1 MEAPKKVSKQAPQVQ
16 RPVLGRVKNHLKM
29 GIVGLPNVGK
39 SSLFNLL
46 TKTEAKAENYPF
58 CTIEPNTAR
67 VPLPDER
74 WEWLCE
80 LYQTR
85 SKVPSALEVV
95 DIAGLVPGA
104 HEGQG
109 LGNAF
114 LANISAVDGLY
125 HVVRAFVDRDVTHT
139 EGEVDPVRDLAIIA
153 NELRLKDLDNMR
165 KRRDPLA
172 RLANADPAKRIELEV
187 YDKIISTLESDTDIK
202 EADWNPKE
210 AAILNELLL
219 LTSKPATYLVN
230 ISEKDYK
237 RQANKWLKPIFQWVK
252 EHSPESKI
260 LPFSITYEEMIFPL
274 EGEARAAFL
283 EEHKAASQLDKIIK
297 TGFESLNLINFFTA
311 GEKEVR
317 AWPLQRG
324 QTATQAAGQIHS
336 DFEKF
341 FIKAEVMKY
350 AELKELGSEVAV
362 KAAGKYRTQ
371 GKAYEVD
378 DGDILLIKHN
388 AGGGGG
394 GNKK

>member
-1 MEAPKKVSKQAPQVQ
+1 MI
-16 RPVLGRVKNHLKM
+16 LGRVKNHLKM

-74 WEWLCE
+74 FDWLCS
-80 LYQTR
+80 LYEPKNR
-85 SKVPSALEVV
+85 HPSSLEVV

-114 LANISAVDGLY
+114 LANISAVDGIY
-125 HVVRAFVDRDVTHT
+125 HVVRAFLDKNVTHT
-139 EGEVDPVRDLAIIA
+139 EGEVSPTRDLEIIA
-153 NELRLKDLDNMR
+153 NELRLKDLETVK
-165 KRRDPLA
+165 KRRDPLVKK
-172 RLANADPAKRIELEV
+172 ANADPSKRPELEI
-187 YDKIISTLESDTDIK
+187 YAKIIEVLEEGRDIK
-202 EADWNPKE
+202 EADWNAKE
-210 AAILNELLL
+210 IVILNELLL
-219 LTSKPATYLVN
+219 LTSKPSVYLVN

-237 RQANKWLKPIFQWVK
+237 RQGNKWLKSIFQWVK
-252 EHSPESKI
+252 EHSPDSKI
-260 LPFSITYEEMIFPL
+260 IPFSITYEEAIFPL
-274 EGEARAAFL
+274 EGAERAAFL
-283 EEHKAASQLDKIIK
+283 EENRAQSQLDKIIK
-297 TGFESLNLINFFTA
+297 TGFEALNLVNFFTA

-317 AWPLQRG
+317 AWPLQKG
-324 QTATQAAGQIHS
+324 QTAPSAAGVIHT
-336 DFEKF
+336 DFERC

-350 AELKELGSEVAV
+350 EELKELGSESAV

-371 GKAYEVD
+371 GKNYEVE

-388 AGGGGG
+388 A
-394 GNKK
+394 KK

>member
-1 MEAPKKVSKQAPQVQ
+1 MEKKGKGAAPEK

-74 WEWLCE
+74 WEWLCD
-80 LYQTR
+80 LYETKSR
-85 SKVPSALEVV
+85 VPSALEVV

-114 LANISAVDGLY
+114 LANISAVDGIY

-139 EGEVDPVRDLAIIA
+139 EGEVDPIRDLSIIA
-153 NELRLKDLDNMR
+153 TELRLKDLETAK
-165 KRRDPLA
+165 KRRDPLSRQA
-172 RLANADPAKRIELEV
+172 SADPAKRAEVEV
-187 YDKIISTLESDTDIK
+187 YDKIVATLEANKDIK
-202 EADWNPKE
+202 AVDWTPKE
-210 AAILNELLL
+210 IFVLNEILL

-237 RQANKWLKPIFQWVK
+237 RQGNKWLKPIFQWVK
-252 EHSPESKI
+252 DNSPESKI
-260 LPFSITYEEMIFPL
+260 IPFSISYEEMVFPL
-274 EGEARAAFL
+274 EGEARAAFF
-283 EEHKAASQLDKIIK
+283 EEHKTASQLDKIIK

-324 QTATQAAGQIHS
+324 QTAPQAAGQIHT
-336 DFEKF
+336 DFERC

-350 AELKELGSEVAV
+350 AELKELGSETAV

-371 GKAYEVD
+371 GKAYEVE
-378 DGDILLIKHN
+378 DGDIMLIKHN
-388 AGGGGG
+388 AGGA